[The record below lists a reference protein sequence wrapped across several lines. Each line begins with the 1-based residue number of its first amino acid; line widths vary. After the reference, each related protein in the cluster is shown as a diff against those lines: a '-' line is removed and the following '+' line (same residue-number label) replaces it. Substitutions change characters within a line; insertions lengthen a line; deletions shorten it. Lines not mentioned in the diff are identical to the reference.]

1 MKPRRTGP
9 PDDAPLDLDD
19 IVVLRK
25 FFLDV
30 LDGKQQEVTR
40 LQSDFKALQADNWRL
55 IAKAERDK
63 PPEIWKS
70 IRFAIR
76 AASVDIWVR
85 QGIFVPPAQNNEHA
99 RQRQRETDEERVRKW
114 CELGIIVAEKRGG
127 RWFVR
132 MDSFNAYLAGLR
144 E

>member
-1 MKPRRTGP
+1 MKTAPDENDAARDRRVYLEEMG
-9 PDDAPLDLDD
+9 
-19 IVVLRK
+19 RM
-25 FFLDV
+25 
-30 LDGKQQEVTR
+30 QQKLTR
-40 LQSDFKALQADNWRL
+40 FESDFKALQADNWRL
-55 IAKAERDK
+55 IQRAERDK

-85 QGIFVPPAQNNEHA
+85 QGIFVPPAQNNEQA